1 VQDLAMTLVVCAASR
16 WPHIQSLSSPEV
28 VAAPLIVP
36 AVVFDVNDRL
46 LAPE

>member
-1 VQDLAMTLVVCAASR
+1 MTLVVCATGR
-16 WPHIQSLSSPEV
+16 RPHIQSLSLPDV